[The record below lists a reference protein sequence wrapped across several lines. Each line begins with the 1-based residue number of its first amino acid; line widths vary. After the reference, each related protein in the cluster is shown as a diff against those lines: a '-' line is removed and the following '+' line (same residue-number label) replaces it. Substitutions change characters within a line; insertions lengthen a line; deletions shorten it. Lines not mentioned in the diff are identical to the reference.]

1 MLKRLVIGVSMV
13 AALLVIQAPPGPAA
27 EAPRVEAPPAAGVEG
42 TQKAAPAK
50 PMSGIMWILRSSG
63 LIGLFILGL
72 SVYFVSLVVRLFLHM
87 TLDMYVP
94 PDLVARCQG
103 LIRARDFQGAYDAVR
118 QDDSF
123 LGRVMES
130 GIGELPNGL
139 MDARDAMERA
149 GDAETVNMEK
159 QISMLAVIGT
169 LGPMIGLIGTLKGMI
184 SSFKVIAMAGVTLDA
199 SQVAGGISEALILTF
214 EGVFLSVPAIYFYAF
229 FRNRVAMISSHGML
243 TANELLRHFHR
254 AAKARGAAPRGTGS
268 GGPTPPVPPK
278 PPAITLGE

>member
-1 MLKRLVIGVSMV
+1 MLKRLVICVAMVVAMLTVPGPPARSAEGPGVS
-13 AALLVIQAPPGPAA
+13 APAA
-27 EAPRVEAPPAAGVEG
+27 AADQGEQKVE
-42 TQKAAPAK
+42 KKK
-50 PMSGIMWILRSSG
+50 PMSGIVWILKSSG
-63 LIGLFILGL
+63 LIGFGILCL
-72 SVYFVSLVVRLFLHM
+72 SIYFVSVVVRLFFHM

-94 PDLVARCQG
+94 PDLVTHCQD
-103 LIRARDFQGAYDAVR
+103 LIRARDFQGAYDAAR

-123 LGRVMES
+123 LGRVLES

-184 SSFKVIAMAGVTLDA
+184 SSFKVIALAGTTLDA

-229 FRNRVAMISSHGML
+229 FRNRVAMISSNAML

-254 AAKARGAAPRGTGS
+254 AAKTKGPAARPTGGA
-268 GGPTPPVPPK
+268 TPIPAAPPK
-278 PPAITLGE
+278 PPAVAFEE